1 MARLLKARRLSPS
14 SPACLPGLRGRAGGR
29 PRQCSTSTDAPRVRV
44 QQLDPVISQYR
55 DRRFD
60 GTQEQFEECLKSST
74 TLYVGNLSF
83 YTTEEQIYEARP
95 RQQCLTECRSG
106 ATALLCADSQGTDM
120 GRRLLQARRRQ
131 LPR

>member
-1 MARLLKARRLSPS
+1 MARLLKARRLLLAAL
-14 SPACLPGLRGRAGGR
+14 PACQACARGR
-29 PRQCSTSTDAPRVRV
+29 PRQCSTSTNAPRGRA

-95 RQQCLTECRSG
+95 RQQ
-106 ATALLCADSQGTDM
+106 
-120 GRRLLQARRRQ
+120 
-131 LPR
+131 